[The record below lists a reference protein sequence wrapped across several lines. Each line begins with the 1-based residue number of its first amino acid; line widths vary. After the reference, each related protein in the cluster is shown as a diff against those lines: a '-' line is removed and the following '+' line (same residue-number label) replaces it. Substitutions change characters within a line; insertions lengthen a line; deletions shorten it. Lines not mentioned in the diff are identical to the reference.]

1 MKSNAKDTATM
12 TTLTTA
18 QAELDRAQERERSA
32 RVALSTA
39 EADAATKR
47 QQVAHGN
54 TKVTAADLAAADATI
69 EYARLVLQ
77 GASEPLAA
85 LGVAV
90 QLARL
95 DQAAD
100 EVVVGL
106 PVLGSDLIEAL
117 SNLESS
123 ALALVQPI
131 RAYDTFATAAV
142 HQLETLWSPALT
154 APDGGFAPPPPLR
167 GATTTTFGAAPP
179 AEAAPLINP
188 ATARVKLGR
197 HSTPT
202 VDRMPIAPCRG
213 PAQLAL
219 AVLPAFTAL
228 GASPTVLDGLKL
240 LASGAPTIPTV

>member
-54 TKVTAADLAAADATI
+54 TKVT
-69 EYARLVLQ
+69 ARLVLQ